1 MFNPDSTALKAGI
14 KNMLPTLLRTAATTN
29 GSAVDLLGVKS
40 GLNFIL
46 DSGAATVGTLPTLD
60 VKIQDSA
67 DGSTGWADVTG
78 MAFAQVTTVASAQVL
93 GIANGKTRR
102 YVRAVATIGG
112 SATPTF
118 TFSVNAVGVSE

>member
-1 MFNPDSTALKAGI
+1 MFNPDSTALKASV
-14 KNMLPTLLRTAATTN
+14 KNLLPTLLRTATAT

-40 GLNFIL
+40 GISFIL
-46 DSGAATVGTLPTLD
+46 DCGAATVGTLPTMD

-78 MAFAQVTTVASAQVL
+78 MVFTQVTTVASSQTL
-93 GIANGKTRR
+93 GIANGKTKR
-102 YVRAVATIGG
+102 YVRAVGTIGG

-118 TFSVNAVGVSE
+118 SYSVNALAVSE

>member
-1 MFNPDSTALKAGI
+1 MFNPDSTALKAGV
-14 KNMLPTLLRTAATTN
+14 KNLLPTLLRTAATTN

-40 GLNFIL
+40 GISFVL

-67 DGSTGWADVTG
+67 DGSTGWGDVTG
-78 MAFAQVTTVASAQVL
+78 MAFTQVTNAASAQAL
-93 GIANGKTRR
+93 GVAIGKTKR

-118 TFSVNAVGVSE
+118 TFSVNAVAVSE